1 MIYEV
6 LHDDIN
12 IDLSA
17 KIIQHKNA
25 VRTHLVLN
33 NKAKVLPRR
42 PTALLLSSLQ
52 KAKLLNILNSPNSDL
67 ILALAGGALNTCFKD
82 LSARKEDIKPE
93 LSNSTFGIIIYGLIP
108 YSPTAQSN

>member
-6 LHDDIN
+6 LHDNIN

-17 KIIQHKNA
+17 KIIQHKNE

-42 PTALLLSSLQ
+42 TALLLSSLQ

-67 ILALAGGALNTCFKD
+67 ILTLVGGALNTCFKD

-93 LSNSTFGIIIYGLIP
+93 LSTSTFGIIIYGLIP